1 MQTEYLQQL
10 RKFAVPEIIFGPGA
24 LELAGRQCRNLGASN
39 VLIVTGPKVRE
50 MGLSKRVENSL
61 IREGM
66 SYEVFD
72 GLTQNPKDYEVA
84 AGAKFCREQR
94 CDLILAVGGGSP
106 MDCAKGISVVV
117 GNEQNV
123 LEFEGVDEIPKPG
136 VPLICVPTT
145 AGSSADISQFAIVN
159 DSTRKVKISIVS
171 KMVIPELTLVDPE
184 TTRTMPPQLTAHTG
198 MDALSHAFEAYVSTL
213 SSPLTDMAAK
223 ETVRLVARNLP
234 ESCEQPEN
242 MELRHNMMLASLMS
256 GLAFSNAS
264 LGLVHALAHSL
275 GGRLGLPHGQC
286 NALLLE
292 GVVRFNS
299 SVAAGRYA
307 ELGRIMGLS
316 EEGVPSE
323 EELQSLLQGLAL
335 LRHRLGISK
344 RLRELGV
351 RQEDI
356 PTLAQ
361 NALQDACMATN
372 PRQASL
378 GEVENVLWEIY

>member
-1 MQTEYLQQL
+1 
-10 RKFAVPEIIFGPGA
+10 
-24 LELAGRQCRNLGASN
+24 
-39 VLIVTGPKVRE
+39 
-50 MGLSKRVENSL
+50 
-61 IREGM
+61 
-66 SYEVFD
+66 
-72 GLTQNPKDYEVA
+72 
-84 AGAKFCREQR
+84 
-94 CDLILAVGGGSP
+94 
-106 MDCAKGISVVV
+106 
-117 GNEQNV
+117 
-123 LEFEGVDEIPKPG
+123 
-136 VPLICVPTT
+136 
-145 AGSSADISQFAIVN
+145 
-159 DSTRKVKISIVS
+159 
-171 KMVIPELTLVDPE
+171 
-184 TTRTMPPQLTAHTG
+184 
-198 MDALSHAFEAYVSTL
+198 
-213 SSPLTDMAAK
+213 
-223 ETVRLVARNLP
+223 
-234 ESCEQPEN
+234 
-242 MELRHNMMLASLMS
+242 LRHNMMLASLMS